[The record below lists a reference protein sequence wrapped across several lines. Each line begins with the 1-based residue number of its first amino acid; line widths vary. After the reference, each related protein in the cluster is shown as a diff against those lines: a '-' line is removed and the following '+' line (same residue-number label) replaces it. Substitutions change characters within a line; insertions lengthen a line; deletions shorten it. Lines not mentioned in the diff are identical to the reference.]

1 MMILLKITVL
11 FKASFLILLYKVSE
25 FDDLIRNEDGLW
37 LTA

>member
-1 MMILLKITVL
+1 MMILLKIMVL

-25 FDDLIRNEDGLW
+25 FDGLIRIKDGLW